1 MRVDPGVRI
10 VGRRVLRMNACDLL
24 TENFDSVRLQGAL
37 GLDATLRAERNIAL
51 AMIDAPYF
59 KSLNDER
66 GLSHARR
73 MLDAREVKLM
83 LSAHL
88 EESGAARIAL
98 NLLRTDIPMPRPFF
112 EVQAPMLPWTLNS
125 PNARSERCWS
135 HGKSISE

>member
-1 MRVDPGVRI
+1 VA
-10 VGRRVLRMNACDLL
+10 LRQPIRAKERADEIADLISAAGEKMVEL
-24 TENFDSVRLQGAL
+24 SLEWF
-37 GLDATLRAERNIAL
+37 E
-51 AMIDAPYF
+51 
-59 KSLNDER
+59 LNDER

-125 PNARSERCWS
+125 ANVLTGGPERERMSWPTAERN
-135 HGKSISE
+135 GKSLRKS

>member
-1 MRVDPGVRI
+1 MA
-10 VGRRVLRMNACDLL
+10 LRQPIRAKERADEIADLISAAGEKMVEL
-24 TENFDSVRLQGAL
+24 SLEWF
-37 GLDATLRAERNIAL
+37 E
-51 AMIDAPYF
+51 
-59 KSLNDER
+59 LNDER

-88 EESGAARIAL
+88 EQSGAARIAL

-125 PNARSERCWS
+125 VNALPGGPERERMSWPTAERNGRGL
-135 HGKSISE
+135 GKG